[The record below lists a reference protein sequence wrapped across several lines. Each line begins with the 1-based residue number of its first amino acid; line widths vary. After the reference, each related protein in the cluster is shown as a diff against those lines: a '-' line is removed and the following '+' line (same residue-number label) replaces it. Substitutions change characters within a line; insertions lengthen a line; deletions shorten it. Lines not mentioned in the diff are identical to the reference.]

1 MLAAHK
7 REESEKLR
15 DGTRLAGTPFRS
27 PGTVTVAA
35 PRRIATGPLPPIFR
49 GRSPLAG
56 ALLFLSLGAVAGTL
70 GCRIESLRI
79 RPGTEPT
86 VGKGGSSP
94 PYYCCATKGTPMVRS
109 LSSAQMESASTTVP
123 SIVVYVTVPNREAGK
138 KLAGSIISEK
148 LAACV
153 NIVPG
158 VESVYWW
165 EGKVQS
171 DAEELLIIKT
181 RESLLDALTEHVKAN
196 HEYDVPEVIALP
208 IKGGNLK
215 YLEWLKNSTREN

>member
-1 MLAAHK
+1 MPLLPTPLRALFSTPTAAAA
-7 REESEKLR
+7 
-15 DGTRLAGTPFRS
+15 AGPPHLLVHRRS
-27 PGTVTVAA
+27 
-35 PRRIATGPLPPIFR
+35 
-49 GRSPLAG
+49 SLAG
-56 ALLFLSLGAVAGTL
+56 ALLFLSLGAVAGCAFSHRRLTF
-70 GCRIESLRI
+70 LR
-79 RPGTEPT
+79 
-86 VGKGGSSP
+86 
-94 PYYCCATKGTPMVRS
+94 VRS
-109 LSSAQMESASTTVP
+109 LSSVRMESTSTTVP

-158 VESVYWW
+158 IESVYWW

-171 DAEELLIIKT
+171 DGEELLIIKT